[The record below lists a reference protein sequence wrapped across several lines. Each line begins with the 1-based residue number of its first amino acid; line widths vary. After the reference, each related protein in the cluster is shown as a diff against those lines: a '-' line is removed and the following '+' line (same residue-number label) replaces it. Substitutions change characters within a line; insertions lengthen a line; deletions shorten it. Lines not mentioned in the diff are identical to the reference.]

1 MGLGYT
7 RWGHLTVALC
17 MPQGPGIKKMESDTS
32 EDGTVGSTS
41 RDTVRNKDSNQLTL
55 LFHLTS
61 FTWAAAG
68 RCPPL
73 PAMVGETFS
82 LC

>member
-7 RWGHLTVALC
+7 VWGHLIVPLC
-17 MPQGPGIKKMESDTS
+17 MPQGPSIKKMESDAS

-41 RDTVRNKDSNQLTL
+41 RDTARDKDSNQATL
-55 LFHLTS
+55 LFHLAS
-61 FTWAAAG
+61 FTWTAAG
-68 RCPPL
+68 RCSPL
-73 PAMVGETFS
+73 PAMVGESFS